1 MAETP
6 TATASPAPEANATEA
21 NAATALAP
29 EVNAELLR
37 LLAKYLMK
45 AGEPPPPCPKPL
57 VFNQGYHWCGACSQQ
72 HHYEREVKQ
81 CSKINGFLP
90 ELLSSCK
97 LTTLCTASQG
107 YAIAAGWREEQA
119 AMVQIDCFD
128 ADGDQNAPVVKLR
141 GPLQVIAT
149 FTESSTRTSEGVT
162 CLVDGE
168 DVSSTTVLES
178 AVHLHLISEEGGS
191 QKEGSRPCRPLL
203 ALSLL
208 GGEVYATQAPTPPH
222 VRSLMPTA
230 PCQDLPGQAFLGSE
244 QNERS
249 FARQLATSGLCKSFD
264 DGHRFEGDHLYGFD
278 KGLSKRLPCVALVL
292 AARAHL
298 DPSFLS
304 DDVAAASYK
313 SKAEYTS
320 PAANYTSL
328 VSRLARAAV
337 VRAAE
342 QKKVTTS
349 LEGQRLLLWSQRRG
363 SKKPESAGTVALV
376 DALRRAGVQKAAA
389 PPLRASSRAAQT
401 QAAKVTKVVAAAAR
415 EGEQEGV
422 AFLGGSFS
430 LPDEIVAIVLS
441 FSLAPLAL
449 CVAPLVAKAW
459 LAVSHLPALHK
470 TLRIPVRGH
479 TLEHASEWAA
489 SYVVHGATACGRSRA
504 TAPCAHRTRHPSRR
518 RSPCCA
524 SQGSLA
530 SRCSAWASRPSSARR
545 EQPLSPRC
553 ARICAS

>member
-1 MAETP
+1 
-6 TATASPAPEANATEA
+6 
-21 NAATALAP
+21 
-29 EVNAELLR
+29 
-37 LLAKYLMK
+37 
-45 AGEPPPPCPKPL
+45 
-57 VFNQGYHWCGACSQQ
+57 
-72 HHYEREVKQ
+72 
-81 CSKINGFLP
+81 
-90 ELLSSCK
+90 
-97 LTTLCTASQG
+97 
-107 YAIAAGWREEQA
+107 
-119 AMVQIDCFD
+119 
-128 ADGDQNAPVVKLR
+128 
-141 GPLQVIAT
+141 
-149 FTESSTRTSEGVT
+149 
-162 CLVDGE
+162 
-168 DVSSTTVLES
+168 
-178 AVHLHLISEEGGS
+178 
-191 QKEGSRPCRPLL
+191 
-203 ALSLL
+203 
-208 GGEVYATQAPTPPH
+208 
-222 VRSLMPTA
+222 MPTA

-244 QNERS
+244 QNEQS
-249 FARQLATSGLCKSFD
+249 FARQLATSGLCQSFD
-264 DGHRFEGDHLYGFD
+264 DGRRFEGRFND
-278 KGLSKRLPCVALVL
+278 GLNKRLPCVALVL

-363 SKKPESAGTVALV
+363 SKEPESAGTVALV

-479 TLEHASEWAA
+479 SLEQRASGLQAMLCMAPPLAADHAPLPRARTEQGIHLGGAHHAA
-489 SYVVHGATACGRSRA
+489 PAKVLSRRGARLGQVGQARQDGSSLSHQGVPASARARSLVASSVERRLCL
-504 TAPCAHRTRHPSRR
+504 APCRYSGARGALVLRGP
-518 RSPCCA
+518 RSV
-524 SQGSLA
+524 L
-530 SRCSAWASRPSSARR
+530 RPGA
-545 EQPLSPRC
+545 
-553 ARICAS
+553 

>member
-1 MAETP
+1 MVRARVGPCWRSAYLEERC
-6 TATASPAPEANATEA
+6 APCK
-21 NAATALAP
+21 P
-29 EVNAELLR
+29 WPR
-37 LLAKYLMK
+37 LH
-45 AGEPPPPCPKPL
+45 
-57 VFNQGYHWCGACSQQ
+57 VHS
-72 HHYEREVKQ
+72 
-81 CSKINGFLP
+81 
-90 ELLSSCK
+90 
-97 LTTLCTASQG
+97 LT
-107 YAIAAGWREEQA
+107 
-119 AMVQIDCFD
+119 
-128 ADGDQNAPVVKLR
+128 
-141 GPLQVIAT
+141 
-149 FTESSTRTSEGVT
+149 
-162 CLVDGE
+162 
-168 DVSSTTVLES
+168 
-178 AVHLHLISEEGGS
+178 
-191 QKEGSRPCRPLL
+191 
-203 ALSLL
+203 
-208 GGEVYATQAPTPPH
+208 
-222 VRSLMPTA
+222 PTA
-230 PCQDLPGQAFLGSE
+230 PCQDLPGQAFLGSD

-249 FARQLATSGLCKSFD
+249 FARQLATSGLCQSFD
-264 DGHRFEGDHLYGFD
+264 DGHRFEGHGHGFD
-278 KGLSKRLPCVALVL
+278 KGLNKRLPCVALVL

-304 DDVAAASYK
+304 DDVAAATYK

-328 VSRLARAAV
+328 VSRLARAAE

-342 QKKVTTS
+342 EKKVTIS
-349 LEGQRLLLWSQRRG
+349 LEGQRLLLWSQRRS
-363 SKKPESAGTVALV
+363 SKGPASAGTVALI

-389 PPLRASSRAAQT
+389 PPPRASSRAAQT

-470 TLRIPVRGH
+470 TLRIPVRDH

-489 SYVVHGATACGRSRA
+489 SYAVHGATACGRSRA
-504 TAPCAHRTRHPSRR
+504 TAPCAHRTRHPYRR
-518 RSPCCA
+518 RSACCA
-524 SQGSLA
+524 SQDSLA

-553 ARICAS
+553 ARTCAS